1 MFPAPRR
8 VSGWKVGKPRRGFRR
23 RRGRRRRGGGITRSQ
38 RPHPPT
44 ACALATDQGTRGAAS
59 LPFAQD
65 PKLQLG
71 NALAKRIQSRED
83 LPQKSP
89 LTIPEKAF
97 DAPGFAL
104 QTLAPFF
111 APCHSALCPAL
122 FLKKLRRLSP
132 ANSSSSTSFRS

>member
-59 LPFAQD
+59 LPFASY

-71 NALAKRIQSRED
+71 NALFCEALLRERTQGRELQFDRLEERSR
-83 LPQKSP
+83 
-89 LTIPEKAF
+89 
-97 DAPGFAL
+97 
-104 QTLAPFF
+104 
-111 APCHSALCPAL
+111 
-122 FLKKLRRLSP
+122 RRP
-132 ANSSSSTSFRS
+132 